1 MIVSYKNVFSLP
13 VSQKR
18 QTSLKRRIMVFSS
31 FLFLLIFALG
41 ITALIFIMG
50 QMMSKNVSHELAK
63 TVELERLRLVAS
75 VKSEIAIVL
84 KMADSPLIKRYFTNP
99 DDLALKQMVFEE
111 IEAYSHSFEN
121 RFVFWINDKDKLFH
135 TTSFEPYTINPD
147 NPDNYW
153 YNMTLNNLEEKYNF
167 NINYNPNLNVTN
179 LWINASVINAEGKP
193 IGILGTGINLS
204 NFIDEIYRSYSGT
217 SDLYFFNINGEITGA
232 KNIDLASE
240 KITIDNELGSIGSEI
255 LANSRFI
262 KDDEIRTLDTKSKES
277 VVVFGAIPDLEWYI
291 AAIHNFRIGDELRTG
306 MTFLFIIMMTVIL
319 SIMIVINI
327 FISRLLEPLY
337 HIVREIGRISN
348 DWDIKQTDSFNEKDE
363 IETLGEFLN
372 MTVIDQ
378 LTRIYNRRFF
388 DGNMKM
394 LIKSLSR
401 TGSKL
406 SLLMI
411 DIDFFKKYNDTY
423 GHDMGD
429 KCLRM
434 VAAAISRCIIREED
448 FAARYGGEEFVVV
461 LPNTDEKGVCVI
473 ADRILNRIHDCA
485 IPHKSSDISDIITVS
500 IGGTTGV
507 VNHLQEESDFIK
519 SADAA
524 MYQSKQNGRN
534 QYNFKELKAAE

>member
-1 MIVSYKNVFSLP
+1 VSYKNVFSLP

-41 ITALIFIMG
+41 STALIFIMG
-50 QMMSKNVSHELAK
+50 QMMSKNVSYELTK

-99 DDLALKQMVFEE
+99 DNLALKQMVFEE
-111 IEAYSHSFEN
+111 IDAYSHSFQN
-121 RFVFWINDKDKLFH
+121 RFVFWINDKDKLFY
-135 TTSFEPYTINPD
+135 TTSIEPYVINPD

-204 NFIDEIYRSYSGT
+204 NFIDEIYKNYSGT
-217 SDLYFFNINGEITGA
+217 SDLYFFNTNGEITGA
-232 KNIDLASE
+232 KNIDLATD
-240 KITIDNELGSIGSEI
+240 KITIDNELGFIGSEI
-255 LANSRFI
+255 LANLRFI
-262 KDDEIRTLDTKSKES
+262 KDSEIKTLNIKNKES
-277 VVVFGAIPDLEWYI
+277 VVVLGSIPDLEWYI
-291 AAIHNFRIGDELRTG
+291 TAIHNFRIGDELRTG

-348 DWDIKQTDSFNEKDE
+348 DWDIKQADSFNEKDE

-461 LPNTDEKGVCVI
+461 LPNTDEKGVRII
-473 ADRILNRIHDCA
+473 AERILNRIHDCA
-485 IPHKSSDISDIITVS
+485 IPHQSSDISEIVTVS
-500 IGGTTGV
+500 IGGTTGL

>member
-50 QMMSKNVSHELAK
+50 QMMSKNVSYELTK

-99 DDLALKQMVFEE
+99 DNQTLRQMVFEE
-111 IEAYSHSFEN
+111 IDAYSHSFEN
-121 RFVFWINDKDKLFH
+121 RFVFWVNDKDKLFY
-135 TTSFEPYTINPD
+135 TTSFEPYIINPES
-147 NPDNYW
+147 PDNYW

-204 NFIDEIYRSYSGT
+204 NFIDEIYKNYSGT
-217 SDLYFFNINGEITGA
+217 SDLYFFNENGEITGA

-240 KITIDNELGSIGSEI
+240 KITIDKELGSIGSEI
-255 LANSRFI
+255 LANLRFI
-262 KDDEIRTLDTKSKES
+262 KNNEIKTLNTKNKEGI
-277 VVVFGAIPDLEWYI
+277 VVFGAIPDLEWYM

-461 LPNTDEKGVCVI
+461 LPNTDEKGVRII
-473 ADRILNRIHDCA
+473 AERVLNRIHDCA
-485 IPHKSSDISDIITVS
+485 IPHQSSDISDIVTVS
-500 IGGTTGV
+500 IGGTTGL

-534 QYNFKELKAAE
+534 QYNFKELKAKD